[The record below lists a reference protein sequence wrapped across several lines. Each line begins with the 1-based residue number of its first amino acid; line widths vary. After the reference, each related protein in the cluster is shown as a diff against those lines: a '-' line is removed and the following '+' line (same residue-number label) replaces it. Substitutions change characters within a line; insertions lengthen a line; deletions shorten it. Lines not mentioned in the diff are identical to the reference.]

1 MAAID
6 LLLHSKKDSERLHQL
21 VLAALLGRT
30 HLLARLV
37 PLPGAARPDLAGL
50 LWEPEGKTFDFAVPI
65 VVNEASGP
73 ADSPAGS
80 AGARIG
86 RVLIELRVDAA
97 LDEDQLEKQL
107 NPRHFHP
114 GDQLLYLLLGYSE
127 ITLHRGMLAQV
138 LARIAR
144 RDRAPDLRGRVSV
157 RGASDLIPLLADPDV
172 LPDGPERRDAR
183 DLLSAY
189 RDLLGELRGRVTRF
203 AGQPLSQW
211 SEGDYYGLFARCRAE
226 RLASMAD
233 AEIGRAAGA
242 EAGVSGCQWLP
253 LPIPGG
259 ELSLQFEDDRLCIK
273 LRPTQESQRK
283 RVRDQVDAAL
293 HSLGVAPATEA
304 EVPGR
309 LVAAP
314 RRLGSLMTVAYVDG
328 LLADLRPGLGALG
341 AALHTLEELVRATA
355 RALTTTTTEPAAG

>member
-30 HLLARLV
+30 HLLSRLV
-37 PLPGAARPDLAGL
+37 PLGGAARLDRANL
-50 LWEPEGKTFDFAVPI
+50 LWEPEGKTFDLGMPI
-65 VVNEASGP
+65 IGSE
-73 ADSPAGS
+73 PAG
-80 AGARIG
+80 RVG

-107 NPRHFHP
+107 NPRLFHA

-138 LARIAR
+138 LTRIAR

-157 RGASDLIPLLADPDV
+157 RGASDLIPLLADPEL
-172 LPDGPERRDAR
+172 LPDGPDRRDAR
-183 DLLSAY
+183 DLLAAY
-189 RDLLGELRGRVTRF
+189 RDLLGDLHSRTTRF
-203 AGQPLSQW
+203 AEQPPGQW
-211 SEGDYYGLFARCRAE
+211 TEGDFYGLFSRCRAA

-233 AEIGRAAGA
+233 AVIGRVAGA
-242 EAGVSGCQWLP
+242 EAGVVGCQWLP
-253 LPIPGG
+253 IAIPGG
-259 ELSLQFEDDRLCIK
+259 ELMLQFEDDRLCVK

-293 HSLGVAPATEA
+293 HGLGVAPEA
-304 EVPGR
+304 AAPGC

-314 RRLGSLMTVAYVDG
+314 RKLGSIMTVAYADG
-328 LLADLRPGLGALG
+328 LLADLSGDLAALG
-341 AALHTLEELVRATA
+341 K
-355 RALTTTTTEPAAG
+355 ALTAVEQTVRMAAQALGGPG